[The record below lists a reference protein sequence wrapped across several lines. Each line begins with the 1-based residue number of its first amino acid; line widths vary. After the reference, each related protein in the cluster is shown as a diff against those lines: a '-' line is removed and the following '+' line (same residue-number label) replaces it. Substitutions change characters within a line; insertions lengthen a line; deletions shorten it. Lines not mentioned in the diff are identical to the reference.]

1 VLIFEFS
8 ICSGVL
14 AHPPRQFRDF
24 DAFRCANTS
33 YHVNFRVFKFS
44 MCPGGLAHPTTLI
57 LGFSTWWV
65 VQPMLSSRFLTCSGV
80 PIPYRVDFRIFGVS
94 RIYLGTLY
102 IIINILILWLSVKN
116 PWPVPVPVVRGLP
129 VTCGIPHSGFPLG
142 SLCTMCLGHLHLR
155 LTTFDWL
162 VHTILQNNNI
172 WNFRKPMCDCNK
184 EWDPISR
191 RLTHWQLP

>member
-1 VLIFEFS
+1 LYSQQARHEYFR
-8 ICSGVL
+8 SGRVVQHTLPCLFRDFRCNRVL
-14 AHPPRQFRDF
+14 AHPPCQIRDF

-57 LGFSTWWV
+57 LGFSTWWI
-65 VQPMLSSRFLTCSGV
+65 VQPMLSSQFLTCSGV

-102 IIINILILWLSVKN
+102 INILILWLSVKN
-116 PWPVPVPVVRGLP
+116 PWPVPIPVVRGLP

-142 SLCTMCLGHLHLR
+142 SLCTMCLGHLHLVWPL
-155 LTTFDWL
+155 LTG
-162 VHTILQNNNI
+162 
-172 WNFRKPMCDCNK
+172 
-184 EWDPISR
+184 
-191 RLTHWQLP
+191 